1 MVKKILIIFITLLLV
16 TGCSINNNII
26 NTDLPTEEQILLADG
41 IETDNLEEVIDAINN
56 GVDINSF
63 GKYNTVYFE
72 ENPLYASIGWYEKIS
87 FLLIQNGATL
97 NYKAKRFNV
106 GANCLMKA
114 AANQNEELCKLLIEK
129 GININETDKDGKNA
143 IDYTI
148 FDEDYGYKSY
158 LQEKESLNLVKM
170 LYKKG
175 VKILDK
181 TKENIVDDDGCGN
194 TQYEIIKWLI
204 DIDEIKETDLD
215 KNQKI
220 FYSVYLGNL
229 EKIKRLNESQL
240 NIRNSENEDLL
251 VVAAKYGKTDIVKYL
266 LEKGF
271 DPKRDVFSHDEDS
284 SFCYNAITYA
294 ATSKNIQTLKPITNS
309 CNLSDKELYR
319 IICRSIALS
328 TTDEY
333 VEGISY
339 LADLMK
345 NINEADG
352 NENDNIL
359 SEACISDKYNIVK
372 ELINK
377 KNINLNG
384 NVLIDAVDSKNIK
397 IVKLLIKHGIN
408 VNEKYDNE
416 QESNF
421 ALDHAIMNGDYDIAK
436 LLKENNAKSSDDMKQ
451 YILDVYGENSRML
464 ECINNK

>member
-1 MVKKILIIFITLLLV
+1 MVKKIKILLMMIILLLV
-16 TGCSINNNII
+16 TGCSINNNEKV
-26 NTDLPTEEQILLADG
+26 TTENQILLADG
-41 IETDNLEEVIDAINN
+41 IETNNFEKVRTAINN

-63 GKYNTVYFE
+63 GKHNDVNSE
-72 ENPLYASIGWYEKIS
+72 ENPLFASIGWYEKITL
-87 FLLIQNGATL
+87 LLIENGATV
-97 NYKAKRFNV
+97 NYKASRFND

-114 AANQNEELCKLLIEK
+114 AANQNEEICKLLIEK

-170 LYKKG
+170 LYKEG

-181 TKENIVDDDGCGN
+181 TKENIVDDDGHGN

-215 KNQKI
+215 ENQQI
-220 FYSVYLGNL
+220 FYSVYLGDL
-229 EKIKRLNESQL
+229 EKIKRLNKSQL

-271 DPKRDVFSHDEDS
+271 DPKRDVFSHDEEID
-284 SFCYNAITYA
+284 FCYNAITYA
-294 ATSKNIQTLKPITNS
+294 ATSKNIQTLKTITNS
-309 CNLSDKELYR
+309 CDLSDKELYR

-339 LADLMK
+339 LADLME

-359 SEACISDKYNIVK
+359 SEACMLGNYNVVK
-372 ELINK
+372 ELIDK
-377 KNINLNG
+377 KNINLNRD
-384 NVLIDAVDSKNIK
+384 VLSSSIDSKNIK
-397 IVKLLIKHGIN
+397 IVELLIKYNIN
-408 VNEKYDNE
+408 INEKYDNE
-416 QESNF
+416 DEYGF
-421 ALDHAIMNGDYDIAK
+421 ALDQAIMNGDYDIAE
-436 LLKENNAKSSDDMKQ
+436 LLVKNNAKASDDIKE
-451 YILDVYGENSRML
+451 YILDNYGENSRML
-464 ECINNK
+464 NLLN